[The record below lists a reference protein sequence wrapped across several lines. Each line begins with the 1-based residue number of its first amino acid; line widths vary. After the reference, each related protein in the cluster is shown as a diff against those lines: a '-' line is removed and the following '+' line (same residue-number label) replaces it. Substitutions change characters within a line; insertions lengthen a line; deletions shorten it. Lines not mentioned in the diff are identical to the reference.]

1 MSVLVLSRRQAHNV
15 PIVYTRFTSRLPA
28 TEIMDAVMRTVHH
41 HSPHA
46 APARLQLDAAQ
57 GLVRITVEGMYC
69 VVQLF
74 AEVNTPSAAVSGS
87 RTACRAAVTA
97 VAADASTCTVV
108 QMRRLSGDSLVFRKY
123 YACVYDSFFAP
134 VAAASAAAPAES
146 AAACP
151 LFVCPP
157 PPLAALS
164 SEEHDAV
171 HGVPAAAAVAVSGE
185 RQDDGGRHADDHTDR
200 APKKPRHVPPQ

>member
-1 MSVLVLSRRQAHNV
+1 MLSRGQAHNV
-15 PIVYTRFTSRLPA
+15 PAVYTRFTSRIPA
-28 TEIMDAVMRTVHH
+28 TDIIEAVMRTVHH

-46 APARLQLDAAQ
+46 APALLHLDAAQ
-57 GLVRITVEGMYC
+57 GIVRMTVEGMQC

-74 AEVNTPSAAVSGS
+74 AKVTTPSAAVSGS
-87 RTACRAAVTA
+87 RSASSAVVTA
-97 VAADASTCTVV
+97 VAADASTSTVV

-123 YACVYDSFFAP
+123 YACVYDTFFAP

-146 AAACP
+146 APSCP

-157 PPLAALS
+157 PPALS

-171 HGVPAAAAVAVSGE
+171 PGEPAAAAAAVSGE
-185 RQDDGGRHADDHTDR
+185 RQDYGDRHADDHTDR